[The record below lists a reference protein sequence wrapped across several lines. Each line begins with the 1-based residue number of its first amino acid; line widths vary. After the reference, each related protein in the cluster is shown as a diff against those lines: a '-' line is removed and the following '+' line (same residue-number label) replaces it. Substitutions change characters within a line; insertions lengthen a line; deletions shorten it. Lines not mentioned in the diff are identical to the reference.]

1 MKVICIKDSKQFV
14 SGKLFII
21 KNKIYD
27 VLDQRKSQ
35 LHTYCLVQTE
45 LNITNEFS
53 EECLIPLESWRE
65 EQLNKLI

>member
-35 LHTYCLVQTE
+35 LHTYYLVQTE
-45 LNITNEFS
+45 LNITNKFS